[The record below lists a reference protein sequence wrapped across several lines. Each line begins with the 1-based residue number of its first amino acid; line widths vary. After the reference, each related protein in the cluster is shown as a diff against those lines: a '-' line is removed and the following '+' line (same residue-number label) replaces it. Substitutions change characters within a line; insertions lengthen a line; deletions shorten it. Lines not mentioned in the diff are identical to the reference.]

1 MTVERF
7 ITPRGFVFKSDK
19 IDSVVKVNWCMFF
32 RQRKIDLYDG
42 EVIKYSLRQENYL
55 EYIFHAI
62 LYAILWDDYKG
73 LCPASNLYL
82 YGEKIGQTYKP
93 EWEDFQVKIDINSET
108 YRLRPDSD
116 EEYNY
121 VIMYDNQHNPI
132 VTFRVKR
139 IREYKKNIWEIIAEE
154 NFEVPDSDL
163 LLMLCGFSDLGFFT
177 ESDLFTRCGSL
188 ESR

>member
-42 EVIKYSLRQENYL
+42 DVIKYSLRQENYL

-62 LYAILWDDYKG
+62 LYAIFFDYSKG

-82 YGEKIGQTYKP
+82 YGEKIGQTRKP
-93 EWEDFQVKIDINSET
+93 KGEVFQVKIDINGET
-108 YRLRPDSD
+108 YCLRPDSD
-116 EEYNY
+116 KEYRY
-121 VIMYDNQHNPI
+121 VIISDSYRNII
-132 VTFRVKR
+132 VTFRIKR
-139 IREYKKNIWEIIAEE
+139 WREYKKNIWEVITED

-163 LLMLCGFSDLGFFT
+163 LLLLCSFADLGLFT
-177 ESDLFTRCGSL
+177 ERDLFTRCGWF
-188 ESR
+188 EYR